1 MSPTQA
7 AALGVRL
14 FAIWLA
20 IYCARWA
27 PYLFG
32 VARDSDELAI
42 IGVTVLATLV
52 SILAVLVLWFFPRT
66 VAGAILPASDA
77 APSVAH
83 SPDTWLAV
91 GCALLGLWVL
101 SDAVP
106 GIVRMNLRLRVHE
119 AAPSKACPRRGAP
132 RAPSTLSAE
141 AAIGAWLL
149 LGASGLRNV
158 LRWARSRPN

>member
-32 VARDSDELAI
+32 VARDSDEIAI
-42 IGVTVLATLV
+42 IGVTVLATLA

-101 SDAVP
+101 SDAAP
-106 GIVRMNLRLRVHE
+106 GIVRMIYVFVYTSRAEQSLPE
-119 AAPSKACPRRGAP
+119 AWSAQ
-132 RAPSTLSAE
+132 LVYFIAE

-149 LGASGLRNV
+149 LGASGLRNL

>member
-32 VARDSDELAI
+32 VARDSDEIAI

-66 VAGAILPASDA
+66 VARAILPASDA

-101 SDAVP
+101 SDAGP
-106 GIVRMNLRLRVHE
+106 GIVRMIYVFVYT
-119 AAPSKACPRRGAP
+119 S
-132 RAPSTLSAE
+132 RAEQSLPEGWSAGLVYFLAE
-141 AAIGAWLL
+141 TAIGAWLL
-149 LGASGLRNV
+149 LGASGLRNL